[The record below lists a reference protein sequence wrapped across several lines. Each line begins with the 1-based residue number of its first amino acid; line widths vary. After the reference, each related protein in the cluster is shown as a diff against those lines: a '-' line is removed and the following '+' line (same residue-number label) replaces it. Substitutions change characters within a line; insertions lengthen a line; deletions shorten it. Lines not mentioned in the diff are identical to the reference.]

1 MTKFSFKS
9 FFIKYFVEN
18 FRKLHEF
25 FVGHRNKL
33 VLFLIT
39 YLVVAAFCFVRTALT
54 ITVSSYDISEYEPG
68 QISDITIVAKK
79 SLRAE
84 FDSPVSVEKGEVI
97 VKKGFEIT
105 NEQYE
110 KLTKMAESPAY
121 IDFKSF
127 FRSVLYLF
135 FVIILFAFL
144 FRKELLGEDPQ
155 MKELVTECVG
165 LVFVYV
171 ISIIALKTSSFATQ
185 TSMGIIIP
193 NSFCSF
199 LISILFGQVNAVF
212 FSIVASLALLN
223 GANYSIFAFIYA
235 LSTSLVSSF
244 LVRYIKKRSDVSFL
258 SITQAVC
265 NVILLSCLSLIFRES
280 IDNKTLC
287 FVGVFL
293 NGFIS
298 IILCNGFLTP
308 LELMLKTAS
317 IFRLT
322 DLETTTGVPVL
333 DELYDNA
340 RGTWTHSL
348 NVAQLARKACDA
360 VGANSRLAGV
370 AAIYHDIGKSDNPQ
384 YYTENQVKG
393 PDGKPLSG
401 NVHDKVSPQVSANII
416 RSHVKKSEEK
426 AREIHLPERV
436 VQIISEH
443 HGNQVIQWAYTKAK
457 ELDPAANPAAYS
469 YTGNPPSSKESAVV
483 MLADTVEAACH
494 SLIDP
499 SSSHL
504 ETFIT
509 DLVKAKREAGQLD
522 NCNLT
527 FAELGKITRALI
539 ETQQSE
545 FHKRTKYPNQLKEEA
560 EKKQQQES
568 ENNVPAAEENKSSI
582 AKEPTIL
589 KDRADGSQN
598 SENDVTLKPEKNLKV
613 KKSAAE
619 KSMATKA
626 ERKSRSPAKTKKG
639 VEENGK

>member
-18 FRKLHEF
+18 FRKLREF
-25 FVGHRNKL
+25 LVSHKNKL
-33 VLFLIT
+33 ILFLIT
-39 YLVVAAFCFVRTALT
+39 YIVISGLCFIRTALT
-54 ITVSSYDISEYEPG
+54 ISVSSYDISEYEPG

-84 FDSPVSVEKGEVI
+84 FESPVSVEKGEVI

-135 FVIILFAFL
+135 FVILLFAFL
-144 FRKELLGEDPQ
+144 FREELLGGAPR
-155 MKELVTECVG
+155 MKELITECVG
-165 LVFVYV
+165 LVFVYG
-171 ISIIALKTSSFATQ
+171 ISIFALKTSSFASQ

-193 NSFCSF
+193 NSFCAF
-199 LISILFGQVNAVF
+199 LVSILFGQINAVF
-212 FSIVASLALLN
+212 FSMVAALALLN

-235 LSTSLVSSF
+235 FSTSLVSSF
-244 LVRYIKKRSDVSFL
+244 LVRYINKRSDVSFL

-265 NVILLSCLSLIFRES
+265 NVILLSCLSLVFRET

-384 YYTENQVKG
+384 YYTENQLKG
-393 PDGKPLSG
+393 PDGKPVTE

-426 AREIHLPERV
+426 AKEIHLPEKV

-443 HGNQVIQWAYTKAK
+443 HGNQVIQWAYAKAK
-457 ELDPAANPAAYS
+457 ELDPDVNPAAYS
-469 YTGNPPSSKESAVV
+469 YIGNPPSSKESAIV

-494 SLIDP
+494 SLKDP

-504 ETFIT
+504 DAFIT
-509 DLVKAKREAGQLD
+509 NLVKAKMEAGQLD

-527 FAELGKITRALI
+527 FAELGKIARSLI

-545 FHKRTKYPNQLKEEA
+545 FHKRTKYPDQIRDEA
-560 EKKQQQES
+560 EKKVSQPGT
-568 ENNVPAAEENKSSI
+568 ENNVSAAEENRSSI
-582 AKEPTIL
+582 VKEPTIL
-589 KDRADGSQN
+589 KERSDGSQN
-598 SENDVTLKPEKNLKV
+598 SENDVTLKPEMDLKV
-613 KKSAAE
+613 
-619 KSMATKA
+619 
-626 ERKSRSPAKTKKG
+626 RKSRTENSLKKKEKNSANKKR
-639 VEENGK
+639 V